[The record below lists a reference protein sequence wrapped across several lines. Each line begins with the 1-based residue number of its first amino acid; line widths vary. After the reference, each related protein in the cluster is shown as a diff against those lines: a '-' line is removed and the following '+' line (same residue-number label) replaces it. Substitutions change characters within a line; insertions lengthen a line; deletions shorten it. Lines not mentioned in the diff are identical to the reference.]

1 MHACM
6 HTYIRTHA
14 RTHAHAY
21 TPRCSRRTR
30 RQTRG
35 ACLRFWPGLSRH
47 GCASAYAP
55 GIHAFHQYSTRAHGV
70 AGHVQR
76 TAPGPKASLMA
87 RGTRSGGGKHRGE
100 HGNLSAEVVPTATA
114 WVNCTKYAARPLAKK
129 IHRPVDPSPPSSC
142 VFNSAPGQCV
152 RVCVRVYSCGNVGAR
167 TRDASRYACDTVRR
181 PDS

>member
-1 MHACM
+1 
-6 HTYIRTHA
+6 
-14 RTHAHAY
+14 
-21 TPRCSRRTR
+21 
-30 RQTRG
+30 
-35 ACLRFWPGLSRH
+35 
-47 GCASAYAP
+47 
-55 GIHAFHQYSTRAHGV
+55 
-70 AGHVQR
+70 
-76 TAPGPKASLMA
+76 MA

-142 VFNSAPGQCV
+142 VFNSAPEQCV
-152 RVCVRVYSCGNVGAR
+152 RVCVRVCVGVGGGAWVRVYSCGNVGAR